1 MRTRRRHPWGQR
13 STTTLA
19 TPDEKDDAMHHAL
32 KLGTVCSLFFLS
44 LLTACGHD
52 GDDGDD
58 ITTPDASPVVV
69 GDGGIHDSGPYPP
82 PYDEVVLI
90 VRNATSRVI
99 YKLYSSPSSDD
110 YWGPDLLKSS
120 VLAPGASATFTSEY
134 CDDYYDLKAV
144 DVAGNTIGRAF
155 NLYFAC
161 GRREQVTVR

>member
-1 MRTRRRHPWGQR
+1 
-13 STTTLA
+13 
-19 TPDEKDDAMHHAL
+19 
-32 KLGTVCSLFFLS
+32 
-44 LLTACGHD
+44 LTACGHD
-52 GDDGDD
+52 GHDGHDGDD

-69 GDGGIHDSGPYPP
+69 GDGGTGHPDAGNHPVPP
-82 PYDEVVLI
+82 PDVPRYDDEVVLI